1 MISTILTSL
10 HTFSALVLIT
20 MAVLLLLS
28 NPRLRQTRA
37 AALVI
42 LLFSLSNIAFG
53 LQFNSYSLAQVTPW
67 ILIEFIASS
76 SIGPAVLLIVF
87 ILLRPETSRRLY
99 VTIPLWI
106 GMLLPPFLLLLDLS
120 NASQQIFTRN
130 TVLDLERV
138 AQLYTGGYIS
148 VGDVTTPGGNGFVI
162 AMLSI
167 FYIIAMLTCLVVI
180 LQDRRTDRVNQRD
193 AAFLLTGIMI
203 TILVSLLLLEVL
215 PISTGI
221 LIANF
226 IMAASLFI
234 VALRKAS
241 ARKGKRA
248 AFMEGI
254 LEDYPVFTK
263 ITSVIALVVLPAILF
278 LSFSTFSFFQT
289 SLIDTAEDNLSKLA
303 AREADRVSGLFE
315 TLVLEMEELE
325 NANRVPALLEER
337 NQVYE
342 GFNRTQAQSRLQ
354 QFDGRWVAGDNL
366 LISVTLDPVNNVELR
381 GLMRQDP
388 ALLEVLLT
396 DVFGGLVTATSNPG
410 AYNFGQTDWYLA
422 VESNQQ
428 PYLGPVVWDQR
439 TSTYITD
446 VAVPLFDDTGVF
458 SGVLQATYSFTPLLT
473 SLGIESGDQ
482 IGFGIATSAGIFIPP
497 TGSQADAIAL
507 PLTVFTPEDPIQ
519 AWRTYE
525 VNGISSLVQTTPVQS
540 VSGRFLA
547 PWQVGVIQPVAEAI
561 APLAFARTTT
571 LIIAAVITLLS
582 AIMVFLL
589 SRSIVEPLDRLRTA
603 AENLQSGQTAALVEI
618 SSKDE
623 LGLLAETFNTM
634 ASELNNMVQG
644 LEATIDIRTRDL
656 EKRASQLEASAV
668 IAREAAEVQ
677 DLNNLL
683 NLVVN
688 LVPEKFNYQHCGIF
702 LVDAQRKFA
711 VLQAANSAGG
721 QRMLERGHKLQVG
734 RVGVVGYC
742 AGTGQPRIAQD
753 VGADV
758 VYYNNPDMP
767 NTRSEMAL
775 PLIVRDQTI
784 GVLDIQSDLPNA
796 FQQEDIEI
804 LQVLADQL
812 ALAIDNTRLLESS
825 QKALKELQVL
835 YGQQAARAWQ
845 NKLTGEQLAY
855 AYDSTGRI
863 QQADRALPAMMR
875 EESSLLSKP
884 ITFRGQV
891 IGNLDFIRDQAEG
904 GWTEEEAQLIEE
916 ILEQTALALENAR
929 LVQQIRLRSDQIR
942 LLQEI
947 TALAASILDEQ
958 ELLTAVTE
966 KLQTSLQ
973 LRHSGAIMK
982 DLETNRFHLAAS
994 ARNGGF
1000 DLPTGIEIDPDQDG
1014 ITSLVIES
1022 GNNVVIPQILGDPA
1036 YSFFAQNF
1044 TSRETGSLILLPLII
1059 RDEVT
1064 GYLYLEDIQEERLLD
1079 EEENDLFN
1087 QIRVQV
1093 ANAIE
1098 SARLFAAEQEAR
1110 IASAALLEITQIAS
1124 ASLDIN
1130 RVLNQATNRSARAI
1144 QAHRC
1149 TILLLDEKEKIK
1161 PLVSIFASGD
1171 TISAQAWADLQAAIA
1186 KTYQDTSLRTLAANL
1201 REPRIIENPSMYQQL
1216 PLDWAIELDIH
1227 SLLIVPL
1234 ISQNKV
1240 IGAMVYDQIDPR
1252 YGFRRSQE
1260 DLAQTI
1266 AGQIAT
1272 TIENANLFEQAIT
1285 RAERE
1290 RQVTEIT
1297 AKLRASNDP
1306 EEIMETALAE
1316 LKAALAQSTIKAHQ
1330 VSQQQQPPP
1339 RSNGNEDSSED

>member
-10 HTFSALVLIT
+10 HTFSALVLII
-20 MAVLLLLS
+20 MAVLLILS

-42 LLFSLSNIAFG
+42 LILSLSNIAFG

-67 ILIEFIASS
+67 ILIEFIVSS
-76 SIGPAVLLIVF
+76 SIGPAVLLVVF

-99 VTIPLWI
+99 LAIALWI
-106 GMLLPPFLLLLDLS
+106 GILLPPFLLLLDLS

-138 AQLYTGGYIS
+138 TQVYTGGYIPLS
-148 VGDVTTPGGNGFVI
+148 DATTPGGNGFVI

-167 FYIIAMLTCLVVI
+167 FYLIALLTCIIVI
-180 LQDRRTDRVNQRD
+180 LQDRRTDKANQRD
-193 AAFLLTGIMI
+193 ATYLLAGIGI

-215 PISTGI
+215 PITTGI

-226 IMAASLFI
+226 IMAASLFT
-234 VALRKAS
+234 VALRKSLSLKDRRGAW
-241 ARKGKRA
+241 
-248 AFMEGI
+248 MEGI

-263 ITSVIALVVLPAILF
+263 ITSVIALVVVPAILF

-289 SLIDTAEDNLSKLA
+289 SLIASAEDNLNKLTI
-303 AREADRVSGLFE
+303 REAYRVSAQLE
-315 TLVLEMEELE
+315 ELVLDIEALE
-325 NANRVPALLEER
+325 DANRVPALLANRIEE
-337 NQVYE
+337 YE
-342 GFNRTQAQSRLQ
+342 GFNRDQAQSRLQ

-366 LISVTLDPVNNVELR
+366 LISVTLDPVSNVELR
-381 GLMRQDP
+381 GLMRENP
-388 ALLEVLLT
+388 ALLRVVLT

-410 AYNFGQTDWYLA
+410 AYNFGQTEWYLA
-422 VESNQQ
+422 IEQTQQ
-428 PYLGPVVWDQR
+428 PYLGTIIWDEPASAY
-439 TSTYITD
+439 TMVI
-446 VAVPLFDDTGVF
+446 AVPLFDESGAF
-458 SGVLQATYSFTPLLT
+458 SGVLQATYAISPLVA
-473 SLGIESGDQ
+473 SLDIESSDQ
-482 IGFGIATSAGIFIPP
+482 IGFGIATSTGEFIQPSGNQVD
-497 TGSQADAIAL
+497 TL
-507 PLTVFTPEDPIQ
+507 PFPLPAFTTPNPIQ
-519 AWRTYE
+519 DWRTFEINE
-525 VNGISSLVQTTPVQS
+525 VSSLVLTSPVQS
-540 VSGRFLA
+540 TAGRFLA
-547 PWQVGVIQPVAEAI
+547 PWQVAVVQPVEQAI
-561 APLAFARTTT
+561 TPLAFARTTT
-571 LIIAAVITLLS
+571 LVIAAVITLLS
-582 AIMVFLL
+582 VVMVFLL
-589 SRSIVEPLDRLRTA
+589 SRSIVRPLDRLRQA
-603 AENLQSGQTAALVEI
+603 AEKLRSGETSALVEI

-623 LGLLAETFNTM
+623 LGLLSETFNTM
-634 ASELNNMVQG
+634 ASEMDHLVHG
-644 LEATIDIRTRDL
+644 LENTIDIRTRDL

-677 DLNNLL
+677 DLNDLL
-683 NLVVN
+683 NLVVG
-688 LVPEKFNYQHCGIF
+688 LVPDKFNYQHCGIF

-825 QKALKELQVL
+825 QKALKELQTL
-835 YGQQAARAWQ
+835 YGQEAARSWQ

-855 AYDSTGRI
+855 AYDSTGRTRP
-863 QQADRALPAMMR
+863 ADQALPKKLH
-875 EESSLLSKP
+875 EESNLLSKP
-884 ITFRGQV
+884 IAFRGQV
-891 IGNLDFIRDQAEG
+891 IGNLDFVRDQAEG
-904 GWTEEEAQLIEE
+904 RWTDEEAELIEE

-947 TALAASILDEQ
+947 TALAASIMNEQ
-958 ELLTAVTE
+958 ELLAAVTE

-973 LRHSGAIMK
+973 IRHSGAMMK
-982 DLETNRFHLAAS
+982 DLETNNFRLVAS
-994 ARNGGF
+994 ANSAGLE
-1000 DLPTGIEIDPDQDG
+1000 LPAGIEIDPDEDSV
-1014 ITSLVIES
+1014 TSLVIET
-1022 GNNVVIPQILGDPA
+1022 GANVVIPQILGDPA
-1036 YSFFAQNF
+1036 YQFFTQNF
-1044 TSRETGSLILLPLII
+1044 TSRDKGSLILLPLII
-1059 RDEVT
+1059 REEVT
-1064 GYLYLEDIQEERLLD
+1064 GFLFLEDAQEDRLLD

-1087 QIRVQV
+1087 QIRAQV

-1098 SARLFAAEQEAR
+1098 SARLFSAEQEAR

-1161 PLVSIFASGD
+1161 PLVSIFASGETMAD
-1171 TISAQAWADLQAAIA
+1171 QAWADLQTSIR
-1186 KTYQDTSLRTLAANL
+1186 KTYQDTPLRNLAANL
-1201 REPRIIENPSMYQQL
+1201 REPRIIENPSTFQQL
-1216 PLDWAIELDIH
+1216 PLDWAIEMNINSMLM
-1227 SLLIVPL
+1227 VPL

-1240 IGAMVYDQIDPR
+1240 IGTMVYDQIDPR
-1252 YGFRRSQE
+1252 YRFRRSQE

-1306 EEIMETALAE
+1306 DEIMETALAE
-1316 LKAALAQSTIKAHQ
+1316 LKSALAQSTIKARQ
-1330 VSQQQQPPP
+1330 AAQQQSPP
-1339 RSNGNEDSSED
+1339 RSNGNEDSPES